1 MAVLIYH
8 SRLIIS
14 VYWHGAHAECLLLRM
29 CAACSGVEMVGLLM
43 LFLSEC
49 SGNAT
54 NDAADAEADST
65 TPKSDGD
72 PWQTDKMYI

>member
-1 MAVLIYH
+1 
-8 SRLIIS
+8 
-14 VYWHGAHAECLLLRM
+14 M

-72 PWQTDKMYI
+72 PWQTDKMYIIYNYIDI

>member
-1 MAVLIYH
+1 
-8 SRLIIS
+8 
-14 VYWHGAHAECLLLRM
+14 M

-65 TPKSDGD
+65 TPMSDGD